1 MPLAGGELLAAAELE
16 SGRIAALTN
25 VVVLMAAEAVAASE
39 GQTPVKD
46 VARRNADGQFTGT
59 YNRARRRKRGEPVAS
74 YLRPAEEKAEGRVR
88 SWPRFVHEQR
98 ESIDAK
104 LKMLVFGWMVAG
116 SKGWDAL
123 RAPDVAGLES
133 LTGFAYMPS
142 TLAKFVSALA
152 ISGAG
157 QPLLE
162 ATGRRWHEVAQERWA
177 EPGAMASGR
186 SLAVGALLVRRAHRA
201 ADTVLLTT
209 GLALGMEG
217 RDLADLYYRRWPV
230 DGDLN
235 PSRFDGRGRAV
246 AR

>member
-1 MPLAGGELLAAAELE
+1 
-16 SGRIAALTN
+16 
-25 VVVLMAAEAVAASE
+25 VLMAKEAVAASE

-46 VARRNADGQFTGT
+46 VARRNADGHFTGT
-59 YNRARRRKRGEPVAS
+59 YNRARRRKRGEQVAS

-88 SWPRFVHEQR
+88 SWPRFVQEQR

-104 LKMLVFGWMVAG
+104 LEMLVFGWMVAG

-162 ATGRRWHEVAQERWA
+162 VTCRR
-177 EPGAMASGR
+177 P
-186 SLAVGALLVRRAHRA
+186 
-201 ADTVLLTT
+201 
-209 GLALGMEG
+209 
-217 RDLADLYYRRWPV
+217 RDSV
-230 DGDLN
+230 EN
-235 PSRFDGRGRAV
+235 
-246 AR
+246 